1 MKVSRE
7 QMGENRRRILDA
19 AVRLFRARGLQEV
32 TVAEV
37 MAAAGLTH
45 GGFYGHFRSK
55 DDLIAKA
62 LAHALSDGPAEL
74 ELGRYADAY
83 LTPGHRDDRAGGC
96 AVAAL
101 GGETGRQ
108 SAEARSAMTAGLRR
122 QIARLT
128 AGGDPAQPEAER
140 RQAAIGGWA
149 ALVGA
154 MVLARACDDP
164 ELSTEV
170 LDATRSWIGQTR
182 LRPGAPGDGAD
193 RATTRCDSSD
203 GR

>member
-1 MKVSRE
+1 MRVSRE
-7 QMGENRRRILDA
+7 QMAENRRRILDA
-19 AVRLFRARGLQEV
+19 AVRLFRARGFQDV

-55 DDLIAKA
+55 DDLIARA
-62 LAHALSDGPAEL
+62 LAHALSDGPTEL
-74 ELGRYADAY
+74 ELARFTDRY
-83 LTPGHRDDRAGGC
+83 LTTAHRDDRAGGC

-108 SAEARSAMTAGLRR
+108 SADARAAMTTALRQ

-128 AGGDPAQPEAER
+128 RGGDPALPEPER
-140 RQAAIGGWA
+140 RQAAIAGWA

-154 MVLARACDDP
+154 MVLARVCDDP
-164 ELSTEV
+164 ELSAEV
-170 LDATRSWIGQTR
+170 LEATRREVGGRR
-182 LRPGAPGDGAD
+182 LQPGSERDGRQA
-193 RATTRCDSSD
+193 RSSGSD
-203 GR
+203 GSER